1 MLNMQIILRAFIF
14 IATFLVKMKNVN
26 PQGSFFM
33 LGCECIVEVLHL
45 FKINIQLSLMSK
57 NRAVGL
63 QDHWLS
69 AWNRLQHIQS
79 LLIG

>member
-1 MLNMQIILRAFIF
+1 
-14 IATFLVKMKNVN
+14 MKNVN

-57 NRAVGL
+57 NRAVRPARPL
-63 QDHWLS
+63 AVCLEQIATHSEPAEWLNIS
-69 AWNRLQHIQS
+69 QS
-79 LLIG
+79 YRIANCSWF